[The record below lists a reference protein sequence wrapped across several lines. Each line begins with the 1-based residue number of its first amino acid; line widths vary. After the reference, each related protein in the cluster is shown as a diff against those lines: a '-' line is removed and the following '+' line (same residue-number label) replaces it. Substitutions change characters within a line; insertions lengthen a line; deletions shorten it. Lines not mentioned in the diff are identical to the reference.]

1 MQYIEWSRPKKVK
14 NATDDQKMMFGL
26 FFSLNQFVAKMD
38 PFAAGALAH
47 MLPVVTVI
55 RQRRKMSLC
64 QGCS

>member
-38 PFAAGALAH
+38 PTGGADAILHTNHRA
-47 MLPVVTVI
+47 LSTV
-55 RQRRKMSLC
+55 RTAET
-64 QGCS
+64 